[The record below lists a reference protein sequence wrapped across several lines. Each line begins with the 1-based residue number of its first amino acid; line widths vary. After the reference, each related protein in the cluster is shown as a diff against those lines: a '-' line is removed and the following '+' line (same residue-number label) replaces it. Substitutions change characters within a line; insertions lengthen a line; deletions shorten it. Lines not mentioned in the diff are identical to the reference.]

1 MPTHTGGQPHGSG
14 HHRSSSSITS
24 LSQFGIL
31 PPVVP
36 IVPGS
41 HSSTSHLANP
51 AAIAPSTALGGGP
64 APAPG
69 PNQTRV
75 LLLSNFSASL
85 KTKDLQDLVAE
96 WQDDHGGLKVKWRD
110 DTSAWIVFNDPTVG
124 AFTSRADAL
133 SVPLLCARGC
143 SRQQCSS

>member
-1 MPTHTGGQPHGSG
+1 VPTHTGGQPHGSG

-143 SRQQCSS
+143 SRQQCGS